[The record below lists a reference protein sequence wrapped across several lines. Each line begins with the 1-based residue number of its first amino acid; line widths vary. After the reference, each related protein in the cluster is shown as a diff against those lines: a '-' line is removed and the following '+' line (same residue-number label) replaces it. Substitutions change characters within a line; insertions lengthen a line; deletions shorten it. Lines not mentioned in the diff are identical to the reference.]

1 MGERALTLN
10 DQIIQILEMAIKPL
24 SAADIRRRM
33 EGDVQPDEVGS
44 RLSKLRK
51 RGVVLSTMIPSQAS
65 TGPRMIK
72 GWVDPDNEIAMEHV
86 PDIAKPPENGPN
98 ASREVASATRSLPDR
113 AA

>member
-10 DQIIQILEMAIKPL
+10 DQIMQILGLAVRPL
-24 SAADIRRRM
+24 SAAEIRQRLP
-33 EGDVQPDEVGS
+33 GDVDANEVSS
-44 RLSKLRK
+44 RLSKMKGQRK
-51 RGVVLSTMIPSQAS
+51 ISDLEIDSQAI
-65 TGPRMIK
+65 TGPRKIK
-72 GWVDPDNEIAMEHV
+72 GWVDPTNELIAEYI